1 MEGKTFVHKRVPIYT
16 SLAVVILLATA
27 CSPATPAL
35 TPDLPGRLPPA
46 AVLTGQQQ
54 LAQDLGVP
62 VEQLEIVEIEQVEW
76 PDACLGL
83 AEAGEM
89 CAQVI
94 TPGWRAIVS
103 VDSQEY
109 EIRTDETGDQMRWQE
124 R

>member
-1 MEGKTFVHKRVPIYT
+1 VHKRALIYT
-16 SLAVVILLATA
+16 SLAVLILLATA
-27 CSPATPAL
+27 CSPTAPAL
-35 TPDLPGRLPPA
+35 TPELPGQLPSA
-46 AVLTGQQQ
+46 AVLAGQEQ
-54 LAQDLGVP
+54 LAQELAVP
-62 VEQLEIVEIEQVEW
+62 VEQLEIVEVEQIEW

-103 VDSQEY
+103 VEGQEY
-109 EIRTDETGDQMRWQE
+109 EVRTDETGDQVRWQE

>member
-1 MEGKTFVHKRVPIYT
+1 MHRRAPIYV
-16 SLAVVILLATA
+16 SWILLILLAAA
-27 CSPATPAL
+27 CSPATPDL
-35 TPDLPGRLPPA
+35 TPELPGRLPPA
-46 AVLTGQQQ
+46 AVLAGQEQ

-62 VEQLEIVEIEQVEW
+62 VEQVEIVEMEQVEW

-83 AEAGEM
+83 AETGEM

-103 VDSQEY
+103 VDGQEY
-109 EIRTDETGDQMRWQE
+109 EIRTDETGDQVRWQE